1 MWWPQRCVCY
11 TVVMKKALISFF
23 SSESG
28 LAETCAKKGW
38 TRSTGEAT
46 LALLIL
52 AGAFINFAA
61 LIYFAHQNVLAE
73 MTATVI
79 RGI

>member
-1 MWWPQRCVCY
+1 
-11 TVVMKKALISFF
+11 MKKALSSFF

-28 LAETCAKKGW
+28 LAETCVKKGW
-38 TRSTGEAT
+38 ARSSGEAT

-61 LIYFAHQNVLAE
+61 LIYFANQNTFVT
-73 MTATVI
+73 TASVV
-79 RGI
+79 RGL